1 MHPNGMRPQNGNMFF
16 NRANGMQNNMQGM
29 LTGGSCG
36 APGNQGTMMNGGGPG
51 NGYFPTVNPGQT
63 DLPSVSPRTD
73 KSNICKS
80 YKKRP
85 PHNRES
91 IHESKA
97 IQLIMIFIFCSTFP
111 SQSCTGKSYTASYAK
126 QLW

>member
-16 NRANGMQNNMQGM
+16 NRTNGMQNNMQGM

-80 YKKRP
+80 LKIIFFRYAILY
-85 PHNRES
+85 S
-91 IHESKA
+91 IELMT
-97 IQLIMIFIFCSTFP
+97 I
-111 SQSCTGKSYTASYAK
+111 
-126 QLW
+126 

>member
-16 NRANGMQNNMQGM
+16 NRTNGMQNNMQGM
-29 LTGGSCG
+29 MTGGSCG

-63 DLPSVSPRTD
+63 DLPAVSPRTD

-80 YKKRP
+80 YKS
-85 PHNRES
+85 N
-91 IHESKA
+91 IV
-97 IQLIMIFIFCSTFP
+97 II
-111 SQSCTGKSYTASYAK
+111 
-126 QLW
+126 

>member
-1 MHPNGMRPQNGNMFF
+1 MHTNGMRPQNQNMFF
-16 NRANGMQNNMQGM
+16 NRTNGMQSNMQGM

-63 DLPSVSPRTD
+63 DLPAVSPRTD

-80 YKKRP
+80 YK
-85 PHNRES
+85 NTFLVIS
-91 IHESKA
+91 ILKSKF
-97 IQLIMIFIFCSTFP
+97 LNLKTFR
-111 SQSCTGKSYTASYAK
+111 
-126 QLW
+126 